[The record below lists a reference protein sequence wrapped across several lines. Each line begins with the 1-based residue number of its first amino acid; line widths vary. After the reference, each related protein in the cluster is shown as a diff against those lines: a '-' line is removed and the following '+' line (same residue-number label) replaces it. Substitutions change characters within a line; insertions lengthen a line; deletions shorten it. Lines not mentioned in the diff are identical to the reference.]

1 MCIFSSLQSCQS
13 YNQVL
18 GLIFNTLSRVGY
30 ENLFK
35 RVHGSLLAFIAFPSY
50 WFSKLLPGPASLSST
65 KTLLE
70 MPVLGPYPKPKES

>member
-18 GLIFNTLSRVGY
+18 GLIFNTLSYVGY

-35 RVHGSLLAFIAFPSY
+35 CFHGSLLAFIAFPSY
-50 WFSKLLPGPASLSST
+50 GSQSCSLDLLHYHQ
-65 KTLLE
+65 
-70 MPVLGPYPKPKES
+70 LGLY

>member
-18 GLIFNTLSRVGY
+18 GLIFNTLSYVGY

-35 RVHGSLLAFIAFPSY
+35 CSHGSLLAFIAFPS
-50 WFSKLLPGPASLSST
+50 
-65 KTLLE
+65 
-70 MPVLGPYPKPKES
+70 